1 MTAAP
6 CSPEPYLQGCCPA
19 GSFHN
24 PYKQFREKRFI
35 SGTCGHGTDF
45 LPRNVLMTDASP
57 RAEECVGLVHPVT
70 KGYGLVCRLLLVVV
84 LAFGA
89 PALGATITISPGQS
103 IATAITDAGSGGT
116 VILNPGTYYQN
127 DIVVGND
134 VTIRADTA
142 NGHGPSDTIV
152 DAERYDRIFD
162 DSGNHAL
169 AIDNLTLQN
178 GLASDSSSHLA
189 LGGAIYTVSGTVMVT
204 SSTFTLCS
212 ASSSGTMA
220 AGGAIYTNS
229 GPVTVTSSTFTACSA
244 SSRHESL
251 GGAISTNSGRV
262 TVIAST
268 FTACSASSEDISLG
282 GAIQTNSGSMT
293 VTSTAFIAC
302 SASSRSMAVG
312 GAIYAQSGGTIR
324 FSRLVNDDIGTAL
337 VGPMNAADNWWGS
350 DSNPSGHLANGAT
363 ATTWLVPGITASPVT
378 VAEGE
383 TSVIS
388 ANLTYDNTGAPV
400 AGGTFGPDGTLV
412 RFTATGGTVA
422 PEYVGTK
429 NGIASTTF
437 TPSGAGTAYITATVD
452 QQSVPVPVTVTTP
465 AAGTNVTS
473 IVIDPLAPANV
484 YAGLDG
490 SGIYRSRNAGSS
502 WTNTGTQPANLH
514 IRALAINPTL
524 TSRLWAGTYGGGV
537 FRSVN
542 SGADWAACTVPANPY
557 VLSLVRNASGSLYAG
572 TDNGIFVSSDD
583 CNTWIAIN
591 GGLP

>member
-1 MTAAP
+1 
-6 CSPEPYLQGCCPA
+6 
-19 GSFHN
+19 
-24 PYKQFREKRFI
+24 
-35 SGTCGHGTDF
+35 
-45 LPRNVLMTDASP
+45 
-57 RAEECVGLVHPVT
+57 LVHPVT
-70 KGYGLVCRLLLVVV
+70 KGYGLVCRLLLVAL

-103 IATAITDAGSGGT
+103 IATAITDAGFGGT

-127 DIVVGND
+127 NIVVGND

-152 DAERYDRIFD
+152 DAERYDMIFD

-178 GLASDSSSHLA
+178 GLASDSSSHLS

-229 GPVTVTSSTFTACSA
+229 GTVTVTSSTFTACSA
-244 SSRHESL
+244 SSVDGSL
-251 GGAISTNSGRV
+251 GGAISTNSGSV

-282 GAIQTNSGSMT
+282 GAIQTNSGSVT
-293 VTSTAFIAC
+293 VTSSAFIAC
-302 SASSRSMAVG
+302 SASSSRSMASG

-337 VGPMNAADNWWGS
+337 FGPMNAADNWWGS

-363 ATTWLVPGITASPVT
+363 ATTWLVPGITALPAT
-378 VAEGE
+378 VAEGG

-429 NGIASTTF
+429 NGIASSTF
-437 TPSGAGTAYITATVD
+437 TPSGTGTAYITATVD
-452 QQSVPVPVTVTTP
+452 HQSVTVTVPVTTP

-473 IVIDPLAPANV
+473 IVIDPLAPVNV

-490 SGIYRSRNAGSS
+490 SGIYRSSDAGGS

-514 IRALAINPTL
+514 IRALAINPSL

-537 FRSVN
+537 YQSTD
-542 SGADWAACTVPANPY
+542 SGIIWNACTMPASPY

-572 TDNGIFVSSDD
+572 TDNGIFASSDD
-583 CNTWIAIN
+583 CASWTALDN
-591 GGLP
+591 GLP